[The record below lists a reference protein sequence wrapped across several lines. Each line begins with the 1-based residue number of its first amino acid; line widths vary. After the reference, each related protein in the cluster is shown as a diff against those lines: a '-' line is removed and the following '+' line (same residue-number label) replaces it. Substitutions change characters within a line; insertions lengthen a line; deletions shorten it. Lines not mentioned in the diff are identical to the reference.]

1 MTADPRSD
9 SALAA
14 LQRVEEILELHADSA
29 WGRSPETQQLREALA
44 DLDLTEGGWEP
55 TLG

>member
-1 MTADPRSD
+1 MTADPRLD

-14 LQRVEEILELHADSA
+14 LQRVEEILELHADTP
-29 WGRSPETQQLREALA
+29 WGRNPETQQLREALA
-44 DLDLTEGGWEP
+44 DLDLTESGWDP